1 MNIGDRIK
9 HFRKIRGYT
18 QQQLADL
25 AQISR
30 SYLADVEK
38 SRYNPS
44 LETLDKLMGA
54 LNISRN
60 QFFHDGEDL
69 SDEEFLSGLSEENR
83 ILFKKVKSLSKEDAR
98 KVLDIIKIFEEENRD

>member
-18 QQQLADL
+18 QQQLAEL

-38 SRYNPS
+38 NRYNPS

-60 QFFHDGEDL
+60 QFFNDGEDNN
-69 SDEEFLSGLSEENR
+69 EKEFLNTLNEENR
-83 ILFKKVKSLSKEDAR
+83 LLYKKIKELSKEDAR